1 MITEKIKSCVNQ
13 SDKKSLHTILSDY
26 LIESFEIFDENIQYI
41 QRHIN
46 IFEKYDQ
53 KEFEKDKEKWNEDY
67 LYFEKGKLIDNFSK
81 ERVEHIKDVIR
92 KLYPERYPERNKIR
106 NYSSSNTSKK
116 NANRNNS
123 DDDIVPKVVIGA
135 GIVVA
140 GVGVL
145 MLKFSLVAVGTVVAV
160 GGIVYKYNKE
170 N

>member
-92 KLYPERYPERNKIR
+92 KLYPERNKIR

-123 DDDIVPKVVIGA
+123 DDDKVVIGA

-160 GGIVYKYNKE
+160 GGIVYKYNKD